1 MVHIF
6 SSSSCKPSATSNES
20 EKNSDRLNTF
30 LKLLNLFELKQE
42 LEQPISPINS
52 LSDLCEKT
60 DSTLQVL
67 EVTFAEVSDS
77 CSHWTLNSLFGSNV
91 IASYLEKLIHQ
102 QFKPDLVEE
111 TLEQRQIRKFSHSLV
126 SEITVSVTINYL
138 GLLSSI
144 NPILSSL
151 GIISAALGETLIQS
165 ALNIVSVQ
173 SFAIFTQLIRQRLT
187 EYSEFKHFIPE
198 YRLYSH
204 FFHQHNYKQA
214 YDLQITDFPDHLQIF
229 KLIHSFSEVTNRGNL
244 LHQLILILEKDAI
257 FQARLQEKF
266 SRLGG
271 IFWKLVSILGDINLK
286 DQRRYRE
293 ATVKT

>member
-6 SSSSCKPSATSNES
+6 SSSFCIPSATSNDS
-20 EKNSDRLNTF
+20 EKDFDRLNTF

-42 LEQPISPINS
+42 LEQPISPITS
-52 LSDLCEKT
+52 LSDLCQKT

-102 QFKPDLVEE
+102 LFNPDLVEE
-111 TLEQRQIRKFSHSLV
+111 TLQQRQIRKFSHSLV
-126 SEITVSVTINYL
+126 SEITVSVAINYL

-187 EYSEFKHFIPE
+187 EYSEFKNFIPE
-198 YRLYSH
+198 YRLYTH
-204 FFHQHNYKQA
+204 FFHQHHYNQVYN
-214 YDLQITDFPDHLQIF
+214 LQINDFPDHLQIF
-229 KLIHSFSEVTNRGNL
+229 KLIHSFSGVTNRGNL
-244 LHQLILILEKDAI
+244 LNQLILILEKDAI
-257 FQARLQEKF
+257 FQARLEEKF
-266 SRLGG
+266 SRLGR
-271 IFWKLVSILGDINLK
+271 IFWKLVSILGNINSQK
-286 DQRRYRE
+286 
-293 ATVKT
+293 KK